1 MGLMLRIPE
10 FQQQQA
16 ALTHFE
22 GEYFSRH
29 VPARCLFHTQI
40 KAVTILVPRDL
51 NLDSQRLEAA
61 YDGPD
66 CIL

>member
-1 MGLMLRIPE
+1 MGLKLRIPE

-16 ALTHFE
+16 APTHFE
-22 GEYFSRH
+22 GEYFCRH

-40 KAVTILVPRDL
+40 KAVTTLASRDL

-61 YDGPD
+61 FDGAD